1 MLYFDDGK
9 VNVRQYVLFF
19 AVPSFTRVS
28 VNGQLNS
35 WMEVGNEK
43 KVWVAAKAPE
53 ANLAS
58 DPPVALDLALNTIA
72 TNDEK
77 LKENRDATNLPLE
90 RGILLPG
97 NRDSDTQDT
106 MQARRAFRTLKGII
120 RLQALVRG
128 HLVRRQAVSTLH
140 CTLGIVRLQALA
152 RGRNIRCSDVS
163 LQVQKKCIIVK
174 PPESKFVDHIG
185 VNTSAK
191 VAKLSANT
199 FVHKLLASS
208 PIAMPLRLQY
218 DTTKPN
224 SVLNWL
230 ERWSES
236 HLWEPIPQLKKV
248 PGSKSQKKQGNPQT
262 VDTETGRVKQ
272 SFRRN
277 PPSNLDHILTKS
289 TFEIEKS
296 RCSFRKV
303 SSHPADS
310 VQEHPQNELEKV
322 KRNLRKIQN
331 PNTEGTVQSEIDI
344 EKPKCGQESIG
355 DSTEKIKKESSA
367 RVSKSKQP
375 DIEATLETS
384 VVNETIDY
392 LHNDQT
398 PMEPQ
403 LLESSGKDET
413 IPARNRELSS
423 RESLA
428 IDESQKSPRK
438 VSSSAMHE
446 HSKNGLQNKPTLLSY
461 MAAKRN

>member
-1 MLYFDDGK
+1 MEE
-9 VNVRQYVLFF
+9 
-19 AVPSFTRVS
+19 
-28 VNGQLNS
+28 NS
-35 WMEVGNEK
+35 E
-43 KVWVAAKAPE
+43 AA
-53 ANLAS
+53 
-58 DPPVALDLALNTIA
+58 
-72 TNDEK
+72 
-77 LKENRDATNLPLE
+77 NLPLE
-90 RGILLPG
+90 REILLPG

-106 MQARRAFRTLKGII
+106 LEVDALKDPDRTRQDQASTKVQAAFRGYLVNFTHSESQSNSVVAVKICCLCLVIGLSSILDPQRDNKVTGTCSW
-120 RLQALVRG
+120 AL
-128 HLVRRQAVSTLH
+128 SEET
-140 CTLGIVRLQALA
+140 
-152 RGRNIRCSDVS
+152 
-163 LQVQKKCIIVK
+163 
-174 PPESKFVDHIG
+174 
-185 VNTSAK
+185 
-191 VAKLSANT
+191 KLFLLYT
-199 FVHKLLASS
+199 LLASS
-208 PIAMPLRLQY
+208 PIVPLCHQY
-218 DTTKPN
+218 DTTEPN

-262 VDTETGRVKQ
+262 VDTETGKVKQ
-272 SFRRN
+272 GFRRN
-277 PPSNLDHILTKS
+277 PHSNLDHILTKS
-289 TFEIEKS
+289 TFEIEKL

-303 SSHPADS
+303 SSHPAES

-367 RVSKSKQP
+367 RVSKQP

-413 IPARNRELSS
+413 ILARNRELSS

-438 VSSSAMHE
+438 VSSSAKHE
-446 HSKNGLQNKPTLLSY
+446 HSENGLQNKPTLPSY

>member
-1 MLYFDDGK
+1 M
-9 VNVRQYVLFF
+9 
-19 AVPSFTRVS
+19 
-28 VNGQLNS
+28 
-35 WMEVGNEK
+35 
-43 KVWVAAKAPE
+43 
-53 ANLAS
+53 
-58 DPPVALDLALNTIA
+58 
-72 TNDEK
+72 
-77 LKENRDATNLPLE
+77 
-90 RGILLPG
+90 
-97 NRDSDTQDT
+97 
-106 MQARRAFRTLKGII
+106 ARRAFRTLKGII
-120 RLQALVRG
+120 RLQALARG

-322 KRNLRKIQN
+322 KRNLKKIQN

-367 RVSKSKQP
+367 RVSKQP

-384 VVNETIDY
+384 LY
-392 LHNDQT
+392 GSKAKLRAQ
-398 PMEPQ
+398 
-403 LLESSGKDET
+403 G
-413 IPARNRELSS
+413 
-423 RESLA
+423 
-428 IDESQKSPRK
+428 SPRLGQDSVEKQNLTRRYSLPASTDSKQLHHHQGHRNQYKK
-438 VSSSAMHE
+438 VAKLETKATNLCCHLVTEMPRL
-446 HSKNGLQNKPTLLSY
+446 SKQNGDDFEENQGP
-461 MAAKRN
+461 KRFL